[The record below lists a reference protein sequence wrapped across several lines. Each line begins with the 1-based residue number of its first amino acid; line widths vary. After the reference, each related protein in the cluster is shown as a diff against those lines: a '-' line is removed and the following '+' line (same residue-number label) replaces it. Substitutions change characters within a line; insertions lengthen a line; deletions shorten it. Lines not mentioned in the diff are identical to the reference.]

1 MGSLMIAAAL
11 APKNRVADS
20 RACSAAATSPA
31 GRVAKTSVE
40 QAEADSAGAEAHTE
54 I

>member
-1 MGSLMIAAAL
+1 MIAAAL